1 MIDKSKTGRASGAAE
16 EIGGTIKKHVGRL
29 IGDEQ
34 MEIEGAAKELHGEA
48 RQEVAKAGARIKGA
62 AEEQAG
68 GAKKAVGHLIDN
80 QQMQVE
86 GRLTEL
92 KGKARQK
99 INE

>member
-1 MIDKSKTGRASGAAE
+1 MTVTSKNSRAGGAAE
-16 EIGGTIKKHVGRL
+16 EVGGTIKKHIGRL
-29 IGDEQ
+29 IGDEK
-34 MEIEGAAKELHGEA
+34 MEIDGAAKQLHGEA
-48 RQEVAKAGARIKGA
+48 RKEVAKANARVKGA
-62 AEEQAG
+62 AEERAG
-68 GAKKAVGHLIDN
+68 AAKGAVGEFIDN